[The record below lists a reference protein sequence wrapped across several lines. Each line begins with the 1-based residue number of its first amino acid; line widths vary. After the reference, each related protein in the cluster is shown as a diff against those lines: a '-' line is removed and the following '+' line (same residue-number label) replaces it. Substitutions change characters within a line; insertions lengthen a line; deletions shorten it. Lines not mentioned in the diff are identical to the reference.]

1 MYKGVISHSNNNF
14 ESRVGKNKL
23 LLTAQKDRS
32 STGNSHIRFFHEFIK
47 VKCLDNWIK
56 YNYFLQNLS
65 LLGSYFLVKLCL
77 NIRLFYFLLIGME
90 KNFFAKHTP
99 KYTKATS
106 TSNKNSKK
114 HIYNLTY
121 TSIINIHS
129 HKFNIDL

>member
-90 KNFFAKHTP
+90 KISLQNTLQNTP
-99 KYTKATS
+99 KQLALQTKIQRNTYATLH
-106 TSNKNSKK
+106 TQV
-114 HIYNLTY
+114 L
-121 TSIINIHS
+121 
-129 HKFNIDL
+129 